1 MGVTRPYL
9 CPEYRP
15 MSAEAYENLLVP
27 SYPRE
32 VAEYLVALLR
42 DHGDEPESIKA
53 GVRFSILALKRME
66 PGILNC

>member
-1 MGVTRPYL
+1 
-9 CPEYRP
+9 
-15 MSAEAYENLLVP
+15 MSAETSENLVVP
-27 SYPRE
+27 SCPRE

-66 PGILNC
+66 RGFLNC